1 MPMPRQSIS
10 KEQVLKIVKMMSRP
24 VSSAEIKEECPNL
37 DRATIYRALNSLK
50 EKQLIRIVEVGD
62 GIVRF
67 EPMADH
73 HHHLICLKCK
83 KIEKVELPQEEEKNL
98 QKLQNIFQRQSKF
111 TSLQH
116 SLEFFGLCAK
126 CK

>member
-1 MPMPRQSIS
+1 MPQRSNSI
-10 KEQVLKIVKMMSRP
+10 KQVIKIVEELSHP
-24 VSSAEIKEECPNL
+24 VSSTEIKDKCPDL
-37 DRATIYRALNSLK
+37 DRATIYRALKSLR

-67 EPMADH
+67 ESMADH